1 MQKNTVTK
9 LKFGVLL
16 CFNLFIGLSA
26 QSQQPVIASHPRIM
40 LNATVKAALL
50 VKKNNNDA
58 DWLATLAD
66 ANKYLPGQVVPWN
79 AITASDPQYYGT
91 NDVFYSYCGSN
102 WQNAAMALGLAHQ
115 LTKAN
120 NAGAN
125 PTPYSNKLMQL
136 ADVIIKAYADYPP
149 NKNGNPNIFQFNSSY
164 ATRHVGKTIAVIYDW
179 CYDELGAARKAA
191 LLNVMKDWFIY
202 MSATPFS
209 VNQLQSGPT
218 GNYYVGHLIC
228 AAYMGYA
235 IGADD
240 TLSQK
245 MIDFAR
251 ERAIGTPGSLNP
263 NTQTSGETAYN
274 YFTQSVKGGLP
285 SGASQSYLGPHT
297 YVAAPQKD
305 GIPNQGWSY
314 GGETS
319 QFLIDYLM
327 TVRTAT
333 GEDMLQ
339 TDADLKTFFT
349 KTSEALVHATFPNHF
364 QLDNSNDE
372 GSFVGSVMS
381 YALPLRL
388 SALLEGTP
396 EGANIEYFYKNLLK
410 PVNLLSGNKGYPA
423 LNWEKLFYSKTRA
436 STVINYKPYYPATTT
451 NIYNTVPIN
460 SGMHKFYMRKDWSA
474 TSTWA
479 SVMMGIGAF
488 DQHNH
493 NHAGHFKII
502 RGDGH
507 DGDDHLLV
515 GANEVASTG
524 GNGIDGSTNYAYSS
538 SYSNTL
544 FINDY
549 NDYDTPYPDYA
560 HTIGGQTSFGYD
572 APTNEEQNDN
582 FSYFRADLT
591 PAYLISYSNPDTTKR
606 TVRYYYR
613 SFLYLRNS
621 DIFVVYD
628 KFMAKNS
635 TNAAGQYK
643 KHLRW
648 HFLQPPVVN
657 GSNITATQ
665 DNSKLYIHTVL
676 PAAVDVITVNENTNP
691 DNTFGSSYNYAFN
704 TNTWRAEVNT
714 TGNPLREDIV
724 TVLQPGAKTTSTEMV
739 TTAIKTTQNN
749 MEGSIINANGN
760 DELVLFNNNIAK
772 YPAPVTLA
780 SYPFTGPIST
790 NHTLCGLAPGQNYTV
805 AYSAG
810 VVTVIKAAAGTHQA
824 SPSGVLT
831 FTLQGMVLSNNA
843 NLSNLTLS
851 SGVLTP
857 VFAPATVVYT
867 AAVSNTTA
875 TIKITPFTSDAAA
888 FVKINGTAV
897 ASGSATASLSLAV
910 GANVINAVV
919 TAQDGT
925 TIKTYKLTVTRAKS
939 NNAGLSAIKL
949 NPVSTITSTSG
960 PANVNYVTSVA
971 PGINSITVTPTVQVA
986 GATIKVDGVTVA
998 SGASSSPITL
1008 NAGPTVVNL
1017 VVTAQDGVTQK
1028 TYAITVNRTGS
1039 SNPALSAIKLS
1050 PTSILTSTTG
1060 PANSNYFTS
1069 VAPGTTSVTLTPTA
1083 QDAGTTITVNG
1094 TTTASGVASVPITLN
1109 AGPTVINIIATAQ
1122 DGVTK
1127 KTYGVTV
1134 NRAGSTNAALSSIK
1148 LTPAATLTTIT
1159 GPANTNYSA
1168 SAPAGT
1174 ASVKVTATVQD
1185 AGATIV
1191 INGSTVASGVAS
1203 APIPLNATPTIINI
1217 TVTAPDGINKK
1228 TYAINVSV
1236 AAPVTIIAGNITKH
1250 NLAGIDMLEAEN
1262 EGIKVH
1268 PGLSPNGDGVNDYL
1282 QIDGLEAYKDNK
1294 LTIMARNGQV
1304 VYEVNGYNNDT
1315 KRFDGR
1321 GKNGRLQSPG
1331 TYLYILEYRADGA
1344 VKRKTGYILMKY

>member
-1 MQKNTVTK
+1 
-9 LKFGVLL
+9 
-16 CFNLFIGLSA
+16 
-26 QSQQPVIASHPRIM
+26 
-40 LNATVKAALL
+40 
-50 VKKNNNDA
+50 
-58 DWLATLAD
+58 
-66 ANKYLPGQVVPWN
+66 
-79 AITASDPQYYGT
+79 
-91 NDVFYSYCGSN
+91 
-102 WQNAAMALGLAHQ
+102 
-115 LTKAN
+115 
-120 NAGAN
+120 
-125 PTPYSNKLMQL
+125 
-136 ADVIIKAYADYPP
+136 
-149 NKNGNPNIFQFNSSY
+149 
-164 ATRHVGKTIAVIYDW
+164 
-179 CYDELGAARKAA
+179 YDELGATRKAA
-191 LLNVMKDWFIY
+191 LLNVMKDWFTY

-209 VNQLQSGPT
+209 VNQLQNGPT

-240 TLSQK
+240 ALSQK
-245 MIDFAR
+245 MVDFAR

-285 SGASQSYLGPHT
+285 SGASQSYLGPHS
-297 YVAAPQKD
+297 YLGAPQKD

-319 QFLIDYLM
+319 QFFVDYLM
-327 TVRTAT
+327 TVKSAT

-339 TDADLKTFFT
+339 TDASLKAFFA
-349 KTSEALVHATFPNHF
+349 KTSEALVHAFTPNRF

-372 GSFVGSVMS
+372 GSFVGSVAS

-423 LNWEKLFYSKTRA
+423 LNWEKFFYSKTRA
-436 STVINYKPYYPATTT
+436 STVINYKPYYPLTPVNT
-451 NIYNTVPIN
+451 YNSVPIN
-460 SGMHKFYMRKDWSA
+460 SGMHKFYMRKDWGA

-479 SVMMGIGAF
+479 SVMMGIGSF

-502 RGDGH
+502 RGDSH

-524 GNGIDGSTNYAYSS
+524 GNGIDGSTNYSYSS

-544 FINDY
+544 FINSF
-549 NDYDTPYPDYA
+549 NDYDTPYPDHA

-572 APTNEEQNDN
+572 APTNEEQNDS

-635 TNAAGQYK
+635 ANAAGQYK

-648 HFLQPPVVN
+648 HFLKPPVVN
-657 GSNITATQ
+657 GSNITVTQ

-676 PAAVDVITVNENTNP
+676 PAAVDVVTVNENTNP
-691 DNTFGSSYNYAFN
+691 DNTFGSAYNYAFN
-704 TNTWRAEVNT
+704 TNTWRTEVNT

-724 TVLQPGAKTTSTEMV
+724 TVLQPGAKTTSVEMV
-739 TTAIKTTQNN
+739 TAAIKTTQNN

-772 YPAPVTLA
+772 YPAPITLA
-780 SYPFTGPIST
+780 SYPFTGPMTT

-805 AYSAG
+805 AFSSG
-810 VVTVIKAAAGTHQA
+810 VVTVTKAAAGTQQA

-831 FTLQGMVLSNNA
+831 FKLQGMALSNNA
-843 NLSNLTLS
+843 NLANLTLS
-851 SGVLTP
+851 SGTLTP
-857 VFAPATVVYT
+857 AFAAATVTYT
-867 AAVSNTTA
+867 AAVSNTIA

-888 FVKINGTAV
+888 TVKINGIAT
-897 ASGSATASLSLAV
+897 ASGSATASLPLVV

-925 TIKTYKLTVTRAKS
+925 TIKTYKLTITRAKS
-939 NNAGLSAIKL
+939 NNASLSAVKL
-949 NPVSTITSTSG
+949 SPVSTFATGSG
-960 PANVNYVTSVA
+960 PADVNYVTSVA
-971 PGINSITVTPTVQVA
+971 PGVSSVTVTSTVQVA
-986 GATIKVDGVTVA
+986 GATIKVNGVTVA
-998 SGASSSPITL
+998 SGAASGAIIL
-1008 NAGPTVVNL
+1008 NAGPTVINL

-1028 TYAITVNRTGS
+1028 TYALTVKHTGS
-1039 SNPALSAIKLS
+1039 SNPALSTLKLN
-1050 PTSILTSTTG
+1050 PVATFTTTTG
-1060 PANSNYFTS
+1060 SANVNYTTS
-1069 VAPGTTSVTLTPTA
+1069 VSPATTSVTLTPTA
-1083 QDAGTTITVNG
+1083 QDAGTTIIVNG
-1094 TTTASGVASVPITLN
+1094 VTVASGTASGPIALN
-1109 AGPTVINIIATAQ
+1109 AGATVINITATAQ
-1122 DGVTK
+1122 DGVSK
-1127 KTYGVTV
+1127 KTYSINIT
-1134 NRAGSTNAALSSIK
+1134 RTGSTNAVLSSIK
-1148 LTPAATLTTIT
+1148 LTPAATFTTTT
-1159 GPANTNYSA
+1159 GPASTNYNA
-1168 SAPAGT
+1168 TVPAGT
-1174 ASVKVTATVQD
+1174 ASVKVTATAQD

-1191 INGSTVASGVAS
+1191 VNGSTVASGAAS
-1203 APIPLNATPTIINI
+1203 APIPLNATPTVINI
-1217 TVTAPDGINKK
+1217 TVTAQDGTTKK
-1228 TYAINVSV
+1228 TYAINISV
-1236 AAPVTIIAGNITKH
+1236 ATPPAIIVHNITKN
-1250 NLAGIDMLEAEN
+1250 NLAGMDMLVTEN
-1262 EGIKVH
+1262 DKDVKVH
-1268 PGLSPNGDGVNDYL
+1268 SGLSPNGDGLNDYL
-1282 QIDGLEAYKDNK
+1282 QIDGLGAYKDNR

-1304 VYEVNGYNNDT
+1304 VYEVNGYDNST

-1321 GKNGRLQSPG
+1321 GKDGRLQLPG
-1331 TYLYILEYRADGA
+1331 TYLYVLEYRTDDGL
-1344 VKRKTGYILMKY
+1344 KRKTGYILIKY

>member
-1 MQKNTVTK
+1 MQNNITTK

-16 CFNLFIGLSA
+16 CFNLFIGLASRA
-26 QSQQPVIASHPRIM
+26 QQPVIASHPRIM

-58 DWLATLAD
+58 DWLTTLAD
-66 ANKYLPGQVVPWN
+66 ANKYLPGQVIPWN
-79 AITASDPQYYGT
+79 TVSAADPQYYGT
-91 NDVFYSYCGSN
+91 ANIFYSYCGSS
-102 WQNAAMALGLAHQ
+102 WQDATMALGLAHQ
-115 LTKAN
+115 LTKTN

-125 PTPYSNKLMQL
+125 PTAYSNKLLQL
-136 ADVIIKAYADYPP
+136 ADVIIQAYATYPP
-149 NKNGNPNIFQFNSSY
+149 NASGGPNIFQYNSSY

-179 CYDELGAARKAA
+179 CYDELGATRKAA
-191 LLNVMKDWFIY
+191 LLNVMKNWFTY
-202 MSATPFS
+202 MSSTPFS
-209 VNQLQSGPT
+209 VNQLQDGPT
-218 GNYYVGHLIC
+218 GNYFAGQLIC
-228 AAYMGYA
+228 AGYMGYA
-235 IGADD
+235 IAGDD
-240 TLSQK
+240 PLSQK

-251 ERAIGTPGSLNP
+251 QRITGDQGSLNP

-314 GGETS
+314 GGETT
-319 QFLIDYLM
+319 QFLTDFII
-327 TVRTAT
+327 TIKTAT
-333 GEDMLQ
+333 GEDLLQ
-339 TDADLKTFFT
+339 TDVDLKTFFA
-349 KTSEALVHATFPNHF
+349 KTSTALVHATFPNHF
-364 QLDNSNDE
+364 QLDNSNDN

-388 SALLEGTP
+388 TALLEGTP
-396 EGANIEYFYKNLLK
+396 EGANVEYFYKNLVK

-423 LNWEKLFYSKTRA
+423 LNWEKFYYSKTRA
-436 STVINYKPYYPATTT
+436 STVINFKPYYPATAT
-451 NIYNTVPIN
+451 NVYNAVPIN

-474 TSTWA
+474 GSTWA
-479 SVMMGIGAF
+479 SVMMGIGTY

-493 NHAGHFKII
+493 NHAGHFKIV
-502 RGDGH
+502 RGDSH

-515 GANEVASTG
+515 GANEVSKSG
-524 GNGIDGSTNYAYSS
+524 GNGIDGPTNYSYSNS
-538 SYSNTL
+538 FSNTL
-544 FINDY
+544 FVNDY
-549 NDYDTPYPDYA
+549 NDYDTPYPNFA
-560 HTIGGQTSFGYD
+560 NTVGNQNSFGYD

-591 PAYLISYSNPDTTKR
+591 SAYLVSYSNPDTTKR

-635 TNAAGQYK
+635 LNAAGQYK

-648 HFLQPPVVN
+648 HFLQPPVVS

-676 PAAVDVITVNENTNP
+676 PATVDVVTVNENTNP
-691 DNTFGSSYNYAFN
+691 DNTFGSGYNYAFN

-724 TVLQPGAKTTSTEMV
+724 TVLQPGAKTTSVEMV
-739 TTAIKTTQNN
+739 TTALKTTQNN
-749 MEGSIINANGN
+749 MEGSIIKANGN

-780 SYPFTGPIST
+780 SYPFTGPITT
-790 NHTLCGLAPGQNYTV
+790 NHTLCGLAPGQNYIV

-810 VVTVIKAAAGTHQA
+810 VVTVTKAAAGTQQA

-857 VFAPATVVYT
+857 VFASGTVTYT
-867 AAVSNTTA
+867 AAVSNATT

-897 ASGSATASLSLAV
+897 ASGSATASLPLAV

-939 NNAGLSAIKL
+939 NNAGLSSIKL
-949 NPVSTITSTSG
+949 SPLSTLTSTSG
-960 PANVNYVTSVA
+960 PASVNYVTSVA
-971 PGINSITVTPTVQVA
+971 PGVTSVTITSTVQVA
-986 GATIKVDGVTVA
+986 GATIKVNGVTVA
-998 SGASSSPITL
+998 GGAASGPITL

-1039 SNPALSAIKLS
+1039 SNPALSAIKLN
-1050 PTSILTSTTG
+1050 PTAILTSTTG
-1060 PANSNYFTS
+1060 PSNSNYFTS
-1069 VAPGTTSVTLTPTA
+1069 VSPGTTSVTVTSTT
-1083 QDAGTTITVNG
+1083 QDTGTTITVNG
-1094 TTTASGVASVPITLN
+1094 AATASGVASTPITLN

-1127 KTYGVTV
+1127 KTYSITV
-1134 NRAGSTNAALSSIK
+1134 NRTGSTNAALSSIK
-1148 LTPAATLTTIT
+1148 LSPAAVLTTIT

-1168 SAPAGT
+1168 SVPAST
-1174 ASVKVTATVQD
+1174 TSVKVTATVQD
-1185 AGATIV
+1185 AGGTIV

-1203 APIPLNATPTIINI
+1203 APIPLNATPTVINI
-1217 TVTAPDGINKK
+1217 MVTAPDGINKK
-1228 TYAINVSV
+1228 TYAVNVSV

-1268 PGLSPNGDGVNDYL
+1268 PGLSPNEDGVNDYL

-1294 LTIMARNGQV
+1294 LTILARNGQV
-1304 VYEVNGYNNDT
+1304 IYEVNGYNNDT
-1315 KRFDGR
+1315 KRFDGH

-1331 TYLYILEYRADGA
+1331 TYLFILEYREDGTL
-1344 VKRKTGYILMKY
+1344 KRKTGYILMKY

>member
-1 MQKNTVTK
+1 MQNNITTK

-16 CFNLFIGLSA
+16 CFNLFIGLSSRA
-26 QSQQPVIASHPRIM
+26 QQPVIATHPRVM
-40 LNATVKAALL
+40 LNGTVKAALL

-66 ANKYLPGQVVPWN
+66 ANKYLPGQVIPWN
-79 AITASDPQYYGT
+79 TVSAADAQYYGT
-91 NDVFYSYCGSN
+91 ANIFYSYCGSS
-102 WQNAAMALGLAHQ
+102 WQDATMALGLAHQ
-115 LTKAN
+115 LTKTN

-125 PTPYSNKLMQL
+125 PTSYSNKLLQL
-136 ADVIIKAYADYPP
+136 ADVIIQAYATYPP
-149 NKNGNPNIFQFNSSY
+149 NASGGPNIFQYNSSY

-179 CYDELGAARKAA
+179 CYDELGATRKAA
-191 LLNVMKDWFIY
+191 LLNVMKNWFTY
-202 MSATPFS
+202 MSSTPFS
-209 VNQLQSGPT
+209 VNQLQDGPT
-218 GNYYVGHLIC
+218 GNYFAGQLIC
-228 AAYMGYA
+228 AGYMGYA
-235 IGADD
+235 IAGDD
-240 TLSQK
+240 PLSQK

-251 ERAIGTPGSLNP
+251 QRIIGTPGSLNP

-274 YFTQSVKGGLP
+274 YFTQAVKGGLP
-285 SGASQSYLGPHT
+285 SGASQSYLGPHS

-314 GGETS
+314 GGETT
-319 QFLIDYLM
+319 QFLTDFI
-327 TVRTAT
+327 TTIKTAT
-333 GEDMLQ
+333 GEDLLQ
-339 TDADLKTFFT
+339 TDVDLKAFFA
-349 KTSEALVHATFPNHF
+349 KTSTALVHATFPNHF
-364 QLDNSNDE
+364 QLDNSNDN

-388 SALLEGTP
+388 TALLEGTP
-396 EGANIEYFYKNLLK
+396 EGANVEYFYKNLVK

-423 LNWEKLFYSKTRA
+423 LNWEKFYYSKTRA
-436 STVINYKPYYPATTT
+436 STVINFKPYYPATAT
-451 NIYNTVPIN
+451 NVYNAVPIN

-474 TSTWA
+474 GSTWA
-479 SVMMGIGAF
+479 SVMMGIGTY

-493 NHAGHFKII
+493 NHAGHFKIV
-502 RGDGH
+502 RGDSH

-515 GANEVASTG
+515 GANEVSKSG
-524 GNGIDGSTNYAYSS
+524 GNGIDGPTNYSYSNS
-538 SYSNTL
+538 FSNTL
-544 FINDY
+544 FVNDY
-549 NDYDTPYPDYA
+549 NDYDTQYPNFA
-560 HTIGGQTSFGYD
+560 NTVGNQNSFGYD

-591 PAYLISYSNPDTTKR
+591 SAYLVSYSNPDTTKR

-676 PAAVDVITVNENTNP
+676 PATVDVVTVNENTNP
-691 DNTFGSSYNYAFN
+691 DNTFGSGYNYAFN
-704 TNTWRAEVNT
+704 TNTWRTEVNT

-724 TVLQPGAKTTSTEMV
+724 TVLQPGAKTTSVEMV

-749 MEGSIINANGN
+749 MEGSIVKANGN

-780 SYPFTGPIST
+780 SYPFTGPITT
-790 NHTLCGLAPGQNYTV
+790 NHTLCGLAPGQNYIV
-805 AYSAG
+805 AYSAV
-810 VVTVIKAAAGTHQA
+810 VVTVTKAAAGTHQA

-857 VFAPATVVYT
+857 VFSPGTVAYTATV
-867 AAVSNTTA
+867 SNATA

-888 FVKINGTAV
+888 SVKVNGTAV
-897 ASGSATASLSLAV
+897 ASGAATANLPLVV

-939 NNAGLSAIKL
+939 NNAALSSIKL
-949 NPVSTITSTSG
+949 SPLSTLTSTSG
-960 PANVNYVTSVA
+960 PASVNYVTSVA
-971 PGINSITVTPTVQVA
+971 PGITSVTVTPTVQVA
-986 GATIKVDGVTVA
+986 GATIKVNGVTVA
-998 SGASSSPITL
+998 SGAASGPIAL

-1028 TYAITVNRTGS
+1028 TYTITVNRTGS
-1039 SNPALSAIKLS
+1039 SNPALSAIKLN
-1050 PTSILTSTTG
+1050 PTAILTRTTG
-1060 PANSNYFTS
+1060 PSNSNYFTS
-1069 VAPGTTSVTLTPTA
+1069 VSPGTTSVKITPTA
-1083 QDAGTTITVNG
+1083 QDAGTIITVNG
-1094 TTTASGVASVPITLN
+1094 ATTASGVASTPITLN
-1109 AGPTVINIIATAQ
+1109 AGPTVIDIIATAQ

-1127 KTYGVTV
+1127 KTYSVTV
-1134 NRAGSTNAALSSIK
+1134 NRTGSTNAALSSIK
-1148 LTPAATLTTIT
+1148 LSPAAVLTTIA

-1168 SAPAGT
+1168 SVPAGT
-1174 ASVKVTATVQD
+1174 ASVKVIATVQD
-1185 AGATIV
+1185 AEATIV
-1191 INGSTVASGVAS
+1191 INAATVASGVAS
-1203 APIPLNATPTIINI
+1203 APIPLNATPTVINI

-1236 AAPVTIIAGNITKH
+1236 AAPIIIIAGNITKH

-1282 QIDGLEAYKDNK
+1282 QIDGLEVYKDNK

-1304 VYEVNGYNNDT
+1304 IYEVNGYNNDT
-1315 KRFDGR
+1315 KRFDGL

-1331 TYLYILEYRADGA
+1331 TYLYVLEYKADGV